1 MPPPT
6 QDLESPPHPEVELL
20 LPGETP
26 LTGQSSEGRNEGAS
40 GPGAQQPSGEPPDLE
55 APREEPGFL
64 SPGVGWSL
72 EGTQVV

>member
-40 GPGAQQPSGEPPDLE
+40 GPGAQQPSGEPGE
-55 APREEPGFL
+55 
-64 SPGVGWSL
+64 
-72 EGTQVV
+72 EGTLTLGLHPWGEDRGG